1 MVRAAPT
8 RHGLSATL
16 LTILVA
22 LQAISGIAGGV
33 ALVLDPSGGVLQ
45 MPVSVLR
52 SGPFTDFLVPGLI
65 LLLVLGVVPAAIAVA
80 LWSRPRWGAMGWL
93 EGVFGEHWS
102 WVGAGVVG
110 AGLLIWLVV
119 ELWMVGPSALLW
131 AYGLLAAAIV
141 AAALAPSTRRFYRA
155 GRAVPRG

>member
-1 MVRAAPT
+1 
-8 RHGLSATL
+8 
-16 LTILVA
+16 
-22 LQAISGIAGGV
+22 
-33 ALVLDPSGGVLQ
+33 

-141 AAALAPSTRRFYRA
+141 AAALAPSTRRFYRT